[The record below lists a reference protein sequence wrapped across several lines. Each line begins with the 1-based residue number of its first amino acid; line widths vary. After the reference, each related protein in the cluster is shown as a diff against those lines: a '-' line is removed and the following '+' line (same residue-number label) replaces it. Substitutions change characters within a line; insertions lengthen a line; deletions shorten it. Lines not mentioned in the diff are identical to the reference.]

1 MGASWYSPSMWKL
14 WAQSSNGNF
23 LSQLQTT
30 MMGENHWKQLK
41 HHHLGF
47 MHHPQLDQMV
57 YIMVL
62 DVVPA
67 AIIASETLEGVG
79 HIGAAVQLTTYQK
92 ELKKSWK
99 ALSQCTLGGKDYR
112 TDIARWTCQCG
123 SQQLQA
129 HHLCKHLVQSMNASA
144 GFFTELTHCQT
155 MPIYENT
162 LLGNSISDS
171 KGSIS
176 AGDDFV
182 WMGRHSDLLRGKW
195 RSVIRRHH

>member
-1 MGASWYSPSMWKL
+1 
-14 WAQSSNGNF
+14 
-23 LSQLQTT
+23 
-30 MMGENHWKQLK
+30 
-41 HHHLGF
+41 
-47 MHHPQLDQMV
+47 
-57 YIMVL
+57 MVL

-79 HIGAAVQLTTYQK
+79 RIGAAVQLTMYQK

-99 ALSQCTLGGKDYR
+99 ALSQCTLGSKDYR

-144 GFFTELTHCQT
+144 GFFTELTRRQT

-171 KGSIS
+171 EGSIS
-176 AGDDFV
+176 AGDDFF
-182 WMGRHSDLLRGKW
+182 WMGRHSDLSRGKW
-195 RSVIRRHH
+195 RLVIRSEAPSGIATSSRWSCSASLECVLSPNKKVIPCFLCWRFEH